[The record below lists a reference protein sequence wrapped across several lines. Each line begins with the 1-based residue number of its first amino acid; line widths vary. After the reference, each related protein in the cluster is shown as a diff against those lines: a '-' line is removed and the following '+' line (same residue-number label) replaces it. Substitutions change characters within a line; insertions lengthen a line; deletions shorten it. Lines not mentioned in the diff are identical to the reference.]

1 MIKKKMRKHNKI
13 ILLPKPKL
21 NSRDVFISKV
31 LIDLCI
37 SNNEFVLVNNVLK
50 EYDDMKKGT
59 KNLNNR

>member
-31 LIDLCI
+31 LTDLCI
-37 SNNEFVLVNNVLK
+37 SNNEFVLVNALK

>member
-1 MIKKKMRKHNKI
+1 MIKKKMR
-13 ILLPKPKL
+13 KPKL

-37 SNNEFVLVNNVLK
+37 SNNEFVLVNALK

>member
-13 ILLPKPKL
+13 ILLLKPKL

-59 KNLNNR
+59 KNINNW